1 VGAVVHG
8 GGGGRGCR
16 GGSCTRRTWSY
27 APTIHAAS
35 SYMRK
40 KEGGKRE
47 KKKKKKIGK
56 NVENFPNIKY
66 NLWDWSPI
74 YFCKI
79 SKYVKL

>member
-66 NLWDWSPI
+66 FVEK
-74 YFCKI
+74 YKI
-79 SKYVKL
+79 